1 MSEEDRRKWDER
13 HAAADL
19 AADKA
24 GGTAAP
30 QFLAWIEAR
39 LPAFAAAAAPGSTA
53 LDVACG
59 RGAATV
65 ALAERG
71 YTVHAVDISLVAL
84 GIVRHRAAERGVAGR
99 VRTLVCDLDA
109 GIDGGL
115 PPDLPAHDL
124 VLCVH
129 FHQPSRWPALRAA
142 VAPGGLLAMET
153 LTTANDDQGLG
164 GPSRR
169 FLVEPGRLRDAAM
182 GSEANG
188 FEVLAFEEGLID
200 GKVRARLLAR
210 RS

>member
-13 HAAADL
+13 HGAADL
-19 AADKA
+19 AADA
-24 GGTAAP
+24 TGGSAAP
-30 QFLAWIEAR
+30 QFLAWIAGH
-39 LPAFAAAAAPGSTA
+39 LPSFAAAAAQGSTA

-71 YTVHAVDISLVAL
+71 YTVHAVDVSLVAL
-84 GIVRHRAAERGVAGR
+84 GIVRRIASERGVAGR
-99 VRTLVCDLDA
+99 VRTLVCDLDE
-109 GIDGGL
+109 GL
-115 PPDLPAHDL
+115 PPDLAAHDL
-124 VLCVH
+124 VLCCH
-129 FHQPSRWPALRAA
+129 FHQPSLWPALRAA

-169 FLVEPGRLRDAAM
+169 FLVEPGRLREAAM
-182 GSEANG
+182 GSEADG
-188 FEVLAFEEGLID
+188 FEILAFEEGLVD

-210 RS
+210 RN